1 MILLSYLIPHRNK
14 RTSIARDDANLVA
27 LQQQTT
33 TCFRHILPVS
43 LMFILIRVCQ
53 RFQSF
58 RLSWGSLDSLQ
69 FLAHCWGDH
78 TGSRY
83 KIAVTKR
90 VDVGG

>member
-53 RFQSF
+53 RFLKFSLILGFF
-58 RLSWGSLDSLQ
+58 R
-69 FLAHCWGDH
+69 FLAVSCALLGRSHRITLQDSSHKEG
-78 TGSRY
+78 
-83 KIAVTKR
+83 
-90 VDVGG
+90 